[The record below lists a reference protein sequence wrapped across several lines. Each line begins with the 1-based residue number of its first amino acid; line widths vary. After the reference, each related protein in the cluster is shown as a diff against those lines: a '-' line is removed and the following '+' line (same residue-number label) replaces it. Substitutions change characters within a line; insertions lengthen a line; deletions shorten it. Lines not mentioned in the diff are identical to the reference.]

1 LPQPGLPVDDGQ
13 GLAFQFN
20 RNRKAGHHAAGIAKG
35 QRRQVKAA
43 RPLTTGSD
51 RGESCSAKRPAPYH
65 STKPMSRCVYDDKYF
80 TVIGPVLP
88 LNCREDGGHLILIKK
103 EPVSDRSD
111 LCYREAID
119 FMRITM
125 IVGRAMYDVLNI
137 ERMNYEDL
145 GNWGLDDPGGAK
157 MHLHFFGRAREQVHQ
172 IRGQHMFLYPKDHKI
187 YQGHL
192 KALNDDDLVR
202 LKARIDELVDEPKYQ
217 KMAEL
222 AEL

>member
-1 LPQPGLPVDDGQ
+1 
-13 GLAFQFN
+13 
-20 RNRKAGHHAAGIAKG
+20 
-35 QRRQVKAA
+35 
-43 RPLTTGSD
+43 
-51 RGESCSAKRPAPYH
+51 
-65 STKPMSRCVYDDKYF
+65 MSRCVYDDKYF
-80 TVIGPVLP
+80 TVIAPVLP

-157 MHLHFFGRAREQVHQ
+157 MHLHFFGRARAQVHQ

-202 LKARIDELVDEPKYQ
+202 LKARIDELVVEPKYQ

>member
-1 LPQPGLPVDDGQ
+1 
-13 GLAFQFN
+13 
-20 RNRKAGHHAAGIAKG
+20 
-35 QRRQVKAA
+35 
-43 RPLTTGSD
+43 
-51 RGESCSAKRPAPYH
+51 
-65 STKPMSRCVYDDKYF
+65 MSRCVYDDKYF
-80 TVIGPVLP
+80 TVIAPVLP

-157 MHLHFFGRAREQVHQ
+157 MHLHFFGRARAQVHQ
-172 IRGQHMFLYPKDHKI
+172 IRGQHIFLYPKDHKI

-192 KALNDDDLVR
+192 KPLNADDLR
-202 LKARIDELVDEPKYQ
+202 SLKARIDELVDEPKYRNYSPLPPEAARVPYQ
-217 KMAEL
+217 LTPVASERATQPGTIGPPLKTGAESRHTFCRRRH
-222 AEL
+222 AGAYI